1 MTYFTSAIFPVMVG
15 IMNSQILPQIS
26 EDELDRALDCEQ
38 AMEIAF
44 AQLLSNAVVAGWR
57 EIEVAVI
64 LADIADDHVL
74 RLAKR
79 SRVRKF
85 N

>member
-1 MTYFTSAIFPVMVG
+1 
-15 IMNSQILPQIS
+15 MNNLIS
-26 EDELDRALDCEQ
+26 PPESDEDLNRTLDCEQ

-44 AQLLSNAVVAGWR
+44 AKLLSDAVVAGWR
-57 EIEVAVI
+57 EMEVAVI

-74 RLAKR
+74 RLAKKTKI
-79 SRVRKF
+79 RKF

>member
-1 MTYFTSAIFPVMVG
+1 MD
-15 IMNSQILPQIS
+15 SQISPKTTE
-26 EDELDRALDCEQ
+26 EDHERATDCAS

-44 AQLLSNAVVAGWR
+44 ARLVAEASAAGWR
-57 EIEVAVI
+57 EMEVAVI

-74 RLAKR
+74 RLAKK
-79 SRVRKF
+79 SRRGKF

>member
-1 MTYFTSAIFPVMVG
+1 MDSHLSPP
-15 IMNSQILPQIS
+15 NSE
-26 EDELDRALDCEQ
+26 EDLKRTLDCEQ

-44 AQLLSNAVVAGWR
+44 ARLLSDAVVAGWR
-57 EIEVAVI
+57 EMEVAVI
-64 LADIADDHVL
+64 LADIADDHVM

-79 SRVRKF
+79 ASTRKF